1 LIFLTPQSSS
11 FDVVVVGSGPAGGI
25 AAYALAT
32 AGLKVCLVE
41 AGPQLRPGID
51 FGAHRVPGAR
61 SPSGFR
67 FERDHFTPVGDR
79 PAHGW
84 LKALGGRSLC
94 WAGHSLRF
102 GPLDFRHWPIAYAEI
117 APYYSRVERFMGVS
131 GHRDGLSNLP
141 DGEYLKPVRLRCP
154 EMRLSRG
161 IARLTS
167 WHPSLAIIGQ
177 RKAIL
182 TERHASRR
190 PVCHYCGGCM
200 RGCDVDA
207 KYTSANTPIPL
218 ALKTGRLT
226 LRTDATM
233 TRILMAPSDRKVA
246 GIEYTNSAGVVTPVW
261 ARAVVL
267 ACGAVETARQLLLN
281 RPRAFPHGLAN
292 NSGEVG
298 RNLTSHFGVTVVGYF
313 ADLKDRDASNDDGT
327 DYYHSLITGL
337 FWERPSRA
345 FEGTYQIQCG
355 AGVRPQLVVPS
366 VPGFGASF
374 KRSLREKNAGHVSM
388 NMQGMLARSASNLVD
403 LDPDRPDRN
412 GLWRSRVHLHYGPND
427 VAMARDMVDLCEEI
441 VRGSGGEVLSR
452 PGDVSPST
460 LVIDSNHWVG
470 TARMGR
476 DPKTSVVNAFSQAHD
491 VPNLFIGDA
500 AVFPAYPEKNPT
512 LTNMALAWRM
522 SEYLVEQFR
531 TSEL

>member
-1 LIFLTPQSSS
+1 MAADS

-25 AAYALAT
+25 AAYVLAT

-41 AGPQLRPGID
+41 AGPRLQAGVHY
-51 FGAHRVPGAR
+51 GAHRVPGA
-61 SPSGFR
+61 SAPAGFR

-84 LKALGGRSLC
+84 LKAVGGRSLC

-102 GPLDFRHWPIAYAEI
+102 GPLDFARWPIGYDDV

-131 GHRDGLSNLP
+131 GHRDGLPNLP
-141 DGEYLKPVRLRCP
+141 DGEFQKSVPLRCP

-161 IARLTS
+161 VARLTS
-167 WHPSLAIIGQ
+167 RHAQLAIIRQ

-182 TERHASRR
+182 TERHASGR

-233 TRILMAPSDRKVA
+233 TRILMAPSDTRVA
-246 GIEYTNSAGVVTPVW
+246 GIEYTSSSGVVTPVW

-281 RPRAFPHGLAN
+281 RPRAFPQGLAN
-292 NSGEVG
+292 SSGEVG
-298 RNLTSHFGVTVVGYF
+298 RNLSSHFGVTVVGYF
-313 ADLKDRDASNDDGT
+313 DDLKARDTSNDDGT

-337 FWERPSRA
+337 YWDAPSRA
-345 FEGTYQIQCG
+345 FEGTYQVQCG

-374 KRSLREKNAGHVSM
+374 KRELREKNAGHVAM
-388 NMQGMLARSASNLVD
+388 NMQGMLAPSAATFVD
-403 LDPDRPDRN
+403 LDPDRPDRQ
-412 GLWRSRVHLHYGPND
+412 GLPRSRVHLHYGPGD
-427 VAMARDMVDLCEEI
+427 VAMARDMVALSEEI
-441 VRGSGGEVLSR
+441 VRGAGGEVLSSPR
-452 PGDVSPST
+452 EVSAST
-460 LVIDSNHWVG
+460 LVIDSNHWAG

-476 DPKTSVVNAFSQAHD
+476 DPKTSVVNPFGQAHD
-491 VPNLFIGDA
+491 APNLFIGDA

-522 SEYLVEQFR
+522 SEYLVEQLR
-531 TSEL
+531 TGRH